1 MTEKE
6 MFEFLYKLFKKTEH
20 NAKET
25 AQAIWWS
32 YSKFTKLF
40 SGSEALSEK
49 FIKEH
54 KIIPTWTRA
63 TNKSSRR
70 WKIKE
75 IARWLVGTEEK
86 WRNHDQKL

>member
-1 MTEKE
+1 
-6 MFEFLYKLFKKTEH
+6 MFEFLYKLFKKTEL

-25 AQAIWWS
+25 AQAIGWS

-40 SGSEALSEK
+40 SGSEALSEH

-54 KIIPTWTRA
+54 KIIPAWTRA

-70 WKIKE
+70 WKLKE
-75 IARWLVGTEEK
+75 IARWLIDTEEK
-86 WRNHDQKL
+86 S

>member
-6 MFEFLYKLFKKTEH
+6 MFEFLYKLFKKTEL

-25 AQAIWWS
+25 AQAIGWS

-40 SGSEALSEK
+40 SGREALSEK

-75 IARWLVGTEEK
+75 IARWLVDTEEK
-86 WRNHDQKL
+86 S